1 MALALLQ
8 GGFLPFQSV
17 YLGAISGRVDLTLGT
32 ATYELSDLGQITKNS
47 SCLIFPLKLM
57 AAST

>member
-32 ATYELSDLGQITKNS
+32 TTYELYDLGQITKT
-47 SCLIFPLKLM
+47 LHVLFFH
-57 AAST
+57 